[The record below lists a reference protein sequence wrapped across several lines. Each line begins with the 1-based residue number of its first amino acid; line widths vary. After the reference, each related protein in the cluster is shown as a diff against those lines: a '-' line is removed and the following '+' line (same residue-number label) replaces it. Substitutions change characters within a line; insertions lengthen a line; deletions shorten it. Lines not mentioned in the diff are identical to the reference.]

1 MLKPLKICGMISK
14 GLLKLSNVRAKLRVR
29 NEQLRVHGTVRL
41 IGRNYDE
48 DGVLKQ
54 VFDKTLTNLITD
66 EGFDLICDC
75 LGHNTQP
82 DDISHMAIGSGTGQ
96 GAGDSTLSSEDQR
109 ETAAYAHTPGEKTCT
124 FTASFTT
131 VVAATEYGC
140 FNDPTTGDMLNVADF
155 SAITV
160 DALEI
165 VCTLTLS

>member
-1 MLKPLKICGMISK
+1 MGIFSFIKAWLSPKGEKLKVC
-14 GLLKLSNVRAKLRVR
+14 
-29 NEQLRVHGTVRL
+29 GTVRL
-41 IGRNYDE
+41 IGRNYDKN
-48 DGVLKQ
+48 GVLKQ
-54 VFDKTLTNLITD
+54 VFDRKLPNLITD
-66 EGFDLICDC
+66 DGFDLICDC

-96 GAGDSTLSSEDQR
+96 GAGDTTLSSEDQR

-124 FTASFTT
+124 FTATFTT
-131 VVAATEYGC
+131 VVAATEYAC

-160 DALEI
+160 DDLEI

>member
-1 MLKPLKICGMISK
+1 MLKPFKICGMISK
-14 GLLKLSNVRAKLRVR
+14 GLLRLSNVRAKLRVR
-29 NEQLRVHGTVRL
+29 NEQLRIHGTARL

-66 EGFDLICDC
+66 DGFDLICDC
-75 LGHNTQP
+75 LGLNAQP
-82 DDISHMAIGSGTGQ
+82 SDITHMAIGSGTGQ
-96 GAGDSTLSSEDQR
+96 GTGSTTLASEDQR
-109 ETAAYAHTPGEKTCT
+109 ETAAYAHTPGTKTCT
-124 FTASFTT
+124 FTATFTT

-140 FNDPTTGDMLNVADF
+140 FNDGSAGDMLNVADF

-160 DALEI
+160 DSLEI